1 MEKINIFLRIFKIW
15 FAVVAVQR
23 PEKPRNTESLNPV
36 FAVGKTS
43 EDTTI
48 KPAFST
54 AENWGFYYEFI
65 LVLSRYLSRERTEI
79 YHPIFWYSNDHVTQ
93 WSCDPNIRI
102 GLGLGV

>member
-43 EDTTI
+43 GDITI

-54 AENWGFYYEFI
+54 AEN
-65 LVLSRYLSRERTEI
+65 
-79 YHPIFWYSNDHVTQ
+79 
-93 WSCDPNIRI
+93 
-102 GLGLGV
+102 